1 MTRRA
6 TPMTRLIAKR
16 AGIIAAEVSEA
27 FLRRNRYE
35 VIVARADRL
44 GLPLALLFKLARSRR
59 DLVLISAWLSR
70 PKKAFFLRP
79 LGVHSHLKAIVNY
92 SSAQMEIGADRLGVP
107 REKLHH
113 ALQPVD
119 ERFWRPQDTPVEDLI
134 CSVGAEARDY
144 GTLVEAVRGLDVR
157 VELAVGTTVLKT
169 GDLATDLAGALRPVV
184 APGRPANVEL
194 RRQVDQLELRE
205 LYARSRFVVV
215 PTEDV
220 EFDAGV
226 TTIAEAM
233 AMGKAVV
240 VSRARGQVD
249 LVREG
254 ETGLYVPPGEPGAL
268 RGAIQH
274 LLANPAE
281 AERMG
286 RAGRALVEAQ
296 LTLDRWVGDVAAV
309 ASCSSVPGSP
319 GQRAPSVGVRP

>member
-1 MTRRA
+1 M
-6 TPMTRLIAKR
+6 
-16 AGIIAAEVSEA
+16 
-27 FLRRNRYE
+27 
-35 VIVARADRL
+35 
-44 GLPLALLFKLARSRR
+44 
-59 DLVLISAWLSR
+59 
-70 PKKAFFLRP
+70 
-79 LGVHSHLKAIVNY
+79 KAIINY

-119 ERFWRPQDTPVEDLI
+119 ERFWRPQETPVEELI

-169 GDLATDLAGALRPVV
+169 GDLATDLAAALRPIV
-184 APGRPANVEL
+184 APGRPPNVEL
-194 RRQVDQLELRE
+194 RQQVDQLELRE
-205 LYARSRFVVV
+205 LYARSRFAVV

-240 VSRARGQVD
+240 VSRAHGQVD

-254 ETGLYVPPGEPGAL
+254 QTGLYVPPDDPRAL
-268 RGAIQH
+268 RVAIEH
-274 LLANPAE
+274 LLAHPAE

-286 RAGRALVEAQ
+286 RAGRALVEAR
-296 LTLDRWVGDVAAV
+296 LTLDRWISGVVAV
-309 ASCSSVPGSP
+309 TSS
-319 GQRAPSVGVRP
+319 A